1 MKKTTKTI
9 CLLFVFI
16 IGFLLFVNNSYAVIP
31 ESNALNALMNT
42 FENNANKWWAILE
55 FYALRLFWILAVIDF
70 AWMAIMLALSLGEFQ
85 EFVAQVVRKIIVVG
99 LFMALLVYGHNW
111 AGAIMNSMSQV
122 AGIANQHAGGASNV
136 TPAHIFDTG
145 FQVCAMIA
153 SRMSVFNPSESLVFV
168 IGGFI
173 VMICFAL
180 IGAQMLL
187 IYVQSYIVLNAGVIL
202 LGFGGLSFTREIT
215 LKYFQAALSIGA
227 KLFVMILVVGLCQNV
242 MADFVDGFQVELRQL
257 FLLVGV
263 SIVMLALV
271 KAIPDMVGDMIN
283 GFSWGAGEPL
293 SRAMV
298 QGGSAAAS
306 ATFAAA
312 TGGTGAVMAV
322 SQAAKL
328 SRSGSGSFSGNLAAA
343 VKDDISGRITGENRG
358 FGTMGGRMSESMKK
372 ASDMKSDPPIIDKPY
387 ISGVAPEAMKKMEAL
402 REAHENKSKDR
413 S

>member
-1 MKKTTKTI
+1 MKINKLI
-9 CLLFVFI
+9 IYLSISLLGSLLFVDD
-16 IGFLLFVNNSYAVIP
+16 LFAVIP
-31 ESNALNALMNT
+31 ESGVLDTITYT
-42 FENNANKWWAILE
+42 FRDNANKWWAIMEL
-55 FYALRLFWILAVIDF
+55 YAIRLFWILAVIDF

-85 EFVAQVVRKIIVVG
+85 EFVAQVVRKIIVLG

-111 AGAIMNSMSQV
+111 AGAIMNSMRQV
-122 AGIANQHAGGASNV
+122 AGIANQHAGGAVSV
-136 TPAHIFDTG
+136 TPSNILDTG

-153 SRMSVFNPSESLVFV
+153 SRMSVFNPGEAITFV
-168 IGGFI
+168 IAGLVI
-173 VMICFAL
+173 MICYAL
-180 IGAQMLL
+180 ISAQILL
-187 IYVQSYIVLNAGVIL
+187 IYVQAYVVLNAGVIF

-242 MADFVDGFQVELRQL
+242 MTDWVAGFTIDLRQL
-257 FLLVGV
+257 FLFIGV

-271 KAIPDMVGDMIN
+271 KAVPDMVGDMIN

-312 TGGTGAVMAV
+312 TGGAGAVMAV
-322 SQAAKL
+322 TQAAKL
-328 SRSGSGSFSGNLAAA
+328 SRSGSGSFAGNLAGA